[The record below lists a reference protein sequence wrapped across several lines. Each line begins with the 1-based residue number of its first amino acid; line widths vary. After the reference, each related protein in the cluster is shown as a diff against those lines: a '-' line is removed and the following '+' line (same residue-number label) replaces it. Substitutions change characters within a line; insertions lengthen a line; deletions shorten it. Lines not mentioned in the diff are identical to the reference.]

1 MRYNCLRQ
9 SEMGTNE
16 IVHKLSDKTQQ
27 PNNCVVPIL
36 NTQKIYGLKG
46 KWLIL
51 GRKLVLSS
59 MDGDFNYGCK

>member
-1 MRYNCLRQ
+1 
-9 SEMGTNE
+9 MGTNK
-16 IVHKLSDKTQQ
+16 IVHRLRDKTQQ

-36 NTQKIYGLKG
+36 NTQKNRIIYGLEGKG
-46 KWLIL
+46 LIL